1 MKFLSLLFALVLLAA
16 VVLAHPGYDIIDFDQ
31 DDHFEHEQE
40 GTAGRAV
47 KGEYSW
53 VAADGTEYETKYV
66 ADHLGYRLVD

>member
-16 VVLAHPGYDIIDFDQ
+16 MVLARPGEIIDFDQ
-31 DDHFEHEQE
+31 DDHFEHEQD
-40 GTAGRAV
+40 GIAGQAV
-47 KGEYSW
+47 RGEYSW